1 MAADSIVQTII
12 EQNKMFAPNRA
23 KVILI
28 HEDGRVVFAEKFE
41 QGCAFWWGDTLRESK
56 LQGVI
61 HKLSLVAKRNDNGEW
76 VPASKILEKHVPPKP
91 MSRQDRILAHQE
103 TLKKARSGSTG
114 EVDKSKSHTG
124 SKNPSV
130 APATK
135 EDVKVDIIKP
145 RTGGD
150 LKVDSTS
157 TSVIKSDPVVEAI
170 VEPEKSFNL
179 DDFICIRDLEAP
191 RNRRAP
197 DELFVSFRSNGKM
210 IFCKAL
216 REQLPWPGLNMLV
229 SKDFK
234 QFAIMQGKVYNVNQS
249 GTYINRALAS
259 KLSFPEDSG
268 TVRVIMEWNEKLNAF
283 TGTIC

>member
-12 EQNKMFAPNRA
+12 EQNKKFAPNRA

-41 QGCAFWWGDTLRESK
+41 QGCVFWWGDTLRESK

-76 VPASKILEKHVPPKP
+76 VPASKILEKHIPPKP
-91 MSRQDRILAHQE
+91 MSRQDRILVHQE
-103 TLKKARSGSTG
+103 TLKKARTISTSDA
-114 EVDKSKSHTG
+114 V
-124 SKNPSV
+124 
-130 APATK
+130 PA
-135 EDVKVDIIKP
+135 VKQEIKIDIIKP
-145 RTGGD
+145 RTDGD
-150 LKVDSTS
+150 LKVDSGPVS
-157 TSVIKSDPVVEAI
+157 LIKPDLVVETI

-234 QFAIMQGKVYNVNQS
+234 QFAVMQGRVYNVNQS